1 MNPWTALVNLLG
13 SSVAF
18 FYSLVP
24 NYGVAIILLT
34 LAVSLLLFPLT

>member
-1 MNPWTALVNLLG
+1 VNPFTALVNLLG
-13 SSVAF
+13 SILAF

-34 LAVSLLLFPLT
+34 